1 VSLLRIMMEQTA
13 AETVP
18 NRPSNRE
25 PEAADKGK
33 EEKTRAGDRR
43 KDDSRWEPALFAAT
57 NLAFWETDK
66 PHYYARDVGID
77 GTCFRRLDPEYY
89 AWLRHKMTL
98 ARKAADSGR
107 LSAGAFEELRTRF
120 NAIHAWAIERFG
132 EDALRS
138 AVQALD
144 PKAYS
149 PPSTETPGTAGPR
162 TNRQDSRF
170 GRAAGAPEGRGPR
183 MARVKPQG
191 RPASPPAAQD
201 ERHLYPKDGDWPFT
215 HPVPPS
221 AVAKVDAI
229 RIEAVAKGWREARLY
244 QNRGRFRFPCGE
256 DYGLVCF
263 VDGDERIGEITRQS
277 IEIVGPPP
285 RETVLRFYNPDV
297 EQPWHRKSA
306 GTH

>member
-1 VSLLRIMMEQTA
+1 MSLLRIMMEQTA

-18 NRPSNRE
+18 NQPSKRE

-43 KDDSRWEPALFAAT
+43 KDDSRREPALFAAT
-57 NLAFWETDK
+57 NLVFWETDK

-107 LSAGAFEELRTRF
+107 FPASAFEELRMRF
-120 NAIHAWAIERFG
+120 NAIHAWAIEHFG

-149 PPSTETPGTAGPR
+149 PPSTEPPGTSGSRNLQGP
-162 TNRQDSRF
+162 
-170 GRAAGAPEGRGPR
+170 
-183 MARVKPQG
+183 
-191 RPASPPAAQD
+191 PATPPAAQR
-201 ERHLYPKDGDWPFT
+201 ERHIYPKEGDWPFT

-221 AVAKVDAI
+221 AVAKVDTV
-229 RIEAVAKGWREARLY
+229 REEAMAKGWREARLY

-263 VDGDERIGEITRQS
+263 VDGDEEIGAVTERF
-277 IEIVGPPP
+277 IEIIHGAGTQRPS
-285 RETVLRFYNPDV
+285 TLRFYNPDV
-297 EQPWHRKSA
+297 EQPWHRKSV

>member
-1 VSLLRIMMEQTA
+1 MSLLRIMMEQTA

-18 NRPSNRE
+18 NQPSNRE

-33 EEKTRAGDRR
+33 EEKARAGDRR
-43 KDDSRWEPALFAAT
+43 KDDSRREPALFAAT

-149 PPSTETPGTAGPR
+149 PPSTEPPGTSG
-162 TNRQDSRF
+162 SRNLQEPP
-170 GRAAGAPEGRGPR
+170 AP
-183 MARVKPQG
+183 
-191 RPASPPAAQD
+191 PPAAQR
-201 ERHLYPKDGDWPFT
+201 ERHIYPKEGDWPFT

-229 RIEAVAKGWREARLY
+229 REEAMAKGWREARLY

-263 VDGDERIGEITRQS
+263 VDGDERIGEVTRQS

>member
-1 VSLLRIMMEQTA
+1 
-13 AETVP
+13 
-18 NRPSNRE
+18 
-25 PEAADKGK
+25 
-33 EEKTRAGDRR
+33 
-43 KDDSRWEPALFAAT
+43 
-57 NLAFWETDK
+57 
-66 PHYYARDVGID
+66 
-77 GTCFRRLDPEYY
+77 
-89 AWLRHKMTL
+89 MTL
-98 ARKAADSGR
+98 DRKAADSGR
-107 LSAGAFEELRTRF
+107 LPAGAFEELRTRF

-149 PPSTETPGTAGPR
+149 PPSMEPPGTAGPR
-162 TNRQDSRF
+162 
-170 GRAAGAPEGRGPR
+170 
-183 MARVKPQG
+183 KLQG
-191 RPASPPAAQD
+191 CPATPPAAQR
-201 ERHLYPKDGDWPFT
+201 ERHIYPKDGDWPFT

-263 VDGDERIGEITRQS
+263 LDGDERIGEITRQS

-285 RETVLRFYNPDV
+285 RETVLRFHNPDV
-297 EQPWHRKSA
+297 EQPWLNKTKSEK
-306 GTH
+306 